1 MDTWRRKLMFI
12 ALLTLSACASADEK
26 DLSLDKRRCEAY
38 GLRQDQVPMCVMQR
52 DMQREKLAQQRLT
65 SGVE

>member
-1 MDTWRRKLMFI
+1 MRKLMI
-12 ALLTLSACASADEK
+12 LALLALSACTSADEK
-26 DLSLDKRRCEAY
+26 DLALDKRRCEAY
-38 GLRQDQVPMCVMQR
+38 GLRADQVPTCVMQR